1 MVTLGSTTSAT
12 LSLGLGCYS
21 YPTVAKRRLAVQ
33 ERVNNS
39 AGSRLSKGLGT
50 QWLPC
55 KNSSKG
61 ASVRMQ
67 QFKGRDLLQKFEN
80 SCMVFLGPACALPPQ
95 QSPTLCGISVESH
108 HKNRLHKSTP
118 LGHWGQCGLRCQ
130 SKQDTLK
137 TRFQSDS
144 HQYI

>member
-1 MVTLGSTTSAT
+1 MLGSTTSAT
-12 LSLGLGCYS
+12 LSMGLGCYS
-21 YPTVAKRRLAVQ
+21 YQRVTKRRLAVQ

-39 AGSRLSKGLGT
+39 TGSRLSKGIGA

-61 ASVRMQ
+61 TSMRMQ
-67 QFKGRDLLQKFEN
+67 QFKARDLLQKFEN
-80 SCMVFLGPACALPPQ
+80 SYMVFLGPACALPPQ

-108 HKNRLHKSTP
+108 HKNHLHRSTS
-118 LGHWGQCGLRCQ
+118 LGDWRQRGLLCQ
-130 SKQDTLK
+130 PKQNTVK
-137 TRFQSDS
+137 TRFQFDS